1 MTRLATILA
10 TILLL
15 LVEGSAHANP
25 IFMIREGINEDIQFL
40 GMADTDSEKLDFLP
54 IPPEVRGASYK
65 IFKGCMICPDSTSY
79 STDDPGADRFTLR
92 VVPGTGD
99 VFLEGFTSPGED
111 ASLLQVDEQVS
122 IPIFGFG
129 HMRRVLN
136 QAAHAAARSKG
147 THFRRLLPRLVIS
160 PLSGPSH
167 IAYAAWSGRF
177 FLRESAT

>member
-65 IFKGCMICPDSTSY
+65 ISKGCMICLDSTSIAR
-79 STDDPGADRFTLR
+79 TTPGR
-92 VVPGTGD
+92 TG
-99 VFLEGFTSPGED
+99 SP
-111 ASLLQVDEQVS
+111 
-122 IPIFGFG
+122 
-129 HMRRVLN
+129 
-136 QAAHAAARSKG
+136 
-147 THFRRLLPRLVIS
+147 
-160 PLSGPSH
+160 
-167 IAYAAWSGRF
+167 
-177 FLRESAT
+177 